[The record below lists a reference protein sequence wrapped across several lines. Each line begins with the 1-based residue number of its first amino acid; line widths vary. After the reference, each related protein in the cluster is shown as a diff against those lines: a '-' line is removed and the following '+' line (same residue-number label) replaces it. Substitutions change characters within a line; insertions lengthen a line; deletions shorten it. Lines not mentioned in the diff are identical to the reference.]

1 MSCEND
7 TSHNPD
13 NYCNSCATCHDCVE
27 EGEQSIQDELK
38 GLKEALQNAINERN
52 QAWFQL
58 EENNIKL
65 VSPLNSEKS
74 NTWNPEKSKS

>member
-1 MSCEND
+1 MTCEND

-27 EGEQSIQDELK
+27 EGEQSIQSELK

-58 EENNIKL
+58 EENNIKIITH
-65 VSPLNSEKS
+65 SNTEKS
-74 NTWNPEKSKS
+74 NVWNPEEAKS